1 MSTNG
6 ERLSTVLEQC
16 GEVDTAP
23 LAILA
28 SELEV
33 VESPDERGEREEA
46 VDQDAAT
53 IEDF

>member
-1 MSTNG
+1 MSTYG
-6 ERLSTVLEQC
+6 ERLSTVLEHR

-28 SELEV
+28 PQLEV
-33 VESPDERGEREEA
+33 VEPPEERGEREEA
-46 VDQDAAT
+46 VDQDAVT